1 MKKESVNKKIDCVR
15 DVKNQIWT
23 AFMLSLGSAVA
34 LSTHLH
40 NLYDKTL
47 CIIGVILALLLFFMY
62 FKKDDQI
69 NLLLD
74 KLEKEN

>member
-1 MKKESVNKKIDCVR
+1 MKKESISKKIDCVR

-23 AFMLSLGSAVA
+23 AFMLSLGSAIA
-34 LSTHLH
+34 LSSHL
-40 NLYDKTL
+40 NNSYDKFL
-47 CIIGVILALLLFFMY
+47 CYTGAILALLLFFIY

-69 NLLLD
+69 SILVD